1 MRAQEA
7 EKLTAAAE
15 SPSRRGNS
23 SRRALF
29 LLSLAE
35 LLGMSLW
42 FTGTAVL
49 PQITTLWHSGIAL
62 GSWLTIS
69 VQIGFSL
76 GAVCFAV
83 FNIPDVFS
91 PIKVLVCSSFLAGAA
106 NATFALLAAHPLPAI
121 LLRGATGFF
130 LAGVY
135 PVGMKII
142 AGWFQRGR
150 GLAMGIM
157 IGALTVGSAVPHA
170 VNSFGGIGWR
180 DVVLLG
186 SLMALA
192 GGVIVGMAVHEGP
205 YAMPQSRLDLRQVF
219 EIGRNR
225 RLRLANF
232 GYLGHMWELYS
243 MWGWI
248 AVIVAQ
254 SSGWPKAKYDSVAA
268 ISIAIGAVGCIWAGF
283 SSDRLQDRPESLR
296 VSQRARV
303 TMIAMGAS
311 AACCVLAALAFHHPE
326 ILVALALIWGIAV
339 IADSAQFSTII
350 SEVSDKS
357 YVGTAL
363 TCQVALGFLLTAF
376 AIRATAAI
384 AARAGWQWALAS
396 MAVGPLLGIWA
407 MSGLLHKQPAVRMQS
422 SS

>member
-7 EKLTAAAE
+7 ERLTVNSSQ
-15 SPSRRGNS
+15 SPARREAS
-23 SRRALF
+23 SRRALI
-29 LLSLAE
+29 LLSIAE
-35 LLGMSLW
+35 LLAMSLW

-49 PQITTLWHSGIAL
+49 PQVTAMWHSGLDL

-69 VQIGFSL
+69 VQIGFAV
-76 GAVCFAV
+76 GAIAFAL

-91 PIKVLVCSSFLAGAA
+91 PITVLTVSALAAAAA
-106 NATFALLAAHPLPAI
+106 NTAFVFVVKEPLPAI

-150 GLAMGIM
+150 GLALGIM

-170 VNSFGGIGWR
+170 VNSLGGVGWR
-180 DVVLLG
+180 GVVLLG
-186 SLMALA
+186 SAQAVLGAVIVALA
-192 GGVIVGMAVHEGP
+192 VREGP
-205 YAMPQSRLDLRQVF
+205 YAMPQSRLDLSQMF
-219 EIGRNR
+219 EIVRNR
-225 RLRLANF
+225 RVRLANF

-248 AVIVAQ
+248 AVIVAA
-254 SSGWPKAKYDSVAA
+254 SAGWPRTKYEMATAA
-268 ISIAIGAVGCIWAGF
+268 AIAIGAIGCIWAGVA
-283 SSDRLQDRPESLR
+283 SDRLQDQSESQR

-303 TMIAMGAS
+303 TIIAMAAS
-311 AACCVLAALAFHHPE
+311 AACCVLAALVFHQPWL
-326 ILVALALIWGIAV
+326 LVPLSMVWGIAV

-363 TCQVALGFLLTAF
+363 TCQVALGFLLTAVV
-376 AIRATAAI
+376 IRLIAAI
-384 AARAGWQWALAS
+384 AGQFGWPWALAS
-396 MAVGPLLGIWA
+396 MAIGPLLGIWA
-407 MSGLLHKQPAVRMQS
+407 MSGLLEKRPAAAQ
-422 SS
+422 

>member
-1 MRAQEA
+1 MRAPQTEELSEA
-7 EKLTAAAE
+7 TTI
-15 SPSRRGNS
+15 PTRRGPS
-23 SRRALF
+23 SRRVLF

-35 LLGMSLW
+35 LLAMSLW

-49 PQITTLWHSGIAL
+49 PQVTAMWHSGLAL
-62 GSWLTIS
+62 GSWLTIA

-76 GAVCFAV
+76 GAIVFAL
-83 FNIPDVFS
+83 FNVSDIFS
-91 PIKVLVCSSFLAGAA
+91 PIKVFVASALAAAAA
-106 NATFALLAAHPLPAI
+106 NALFAWTAQSPVQAI

-150 GLAMGIM
+150 GLALGIM

-170 VNSFGGIGWR
+170 VNSLGGINWQG
-180 DVVLLG
+180 VVLLG
-186 SLMALA
+186 SAQAVLGAL
-192 GGVIVGMAVHEGP
+192 IVAIAVHEGP
-205 YAMPQSRLDLRQVF
+205 YAMPKSQLDLGQVL
-219 EIGRNR
+219 EITRNR
-225 RLRLANF
+225 GLRLANL
-232 GYLGHMWELYS
+232 GYLGHMWELYGF
-243 MWGWI
+243 WGWI
-248 AVIVAQ
+248 AVIVAA
-254 SSGWPKAKYDSVAA
+254 SAGWPRMKYEMAA
-268 ISIAIGAVGCIWAGF
+268 AMAIAIGAVGCIWAGLA
-283 SSDRLQDRPESLR
+283 SDRLQDQAESAR

-303 TMIAMGAS
+303 TIIAMAAS
-311 AACCVLAALAFHHPE
+311 ATCCVLAALVFHHPLL
-326 ILVALALIWGIAV
+326 LVPLSLLWGIAV

-376 AIRATAAI
+376 AIRAMAAI
-384 AARAGWQWALAS
+384 AAHFGWQWALAS

-407 MSGLLHKQPAVRMQS
+407 MSGLVDKQSAGSQQAAS
-422 SS
+422 